1 MVEGQ
6 LEWGRAG
13 VQASGPVW
21 AVVLAPVRLSILC
34 LHSLILPLLADIY
47 ALLLIYTVFL
57 RIPC

>member
-1 MVEGQ
+1 MVEGE

-34 LHSLILPLLADIY
+34 LNSLILPSH
-47 ALLLIYTVFL
+47 
-57 RIPC
+57 